1 MKELLEQTKDENGKY
16 KDKYEG
22 YERVYIY
29 MRVFYG
35 LFICWLGF
43 NMLLN
48 EQLNETDQKY
58 MKESLMLVKNM
69 SNYFYPDFKYD
80 YDKLINNTSDI
91 IATFCYML
99 IIGGILVS
107 IGFNI
112 GKYIVVITLLL
123 HILFVKNIF
132 YLRGEKLRVNVFK
145 FISFLGGALY
155 L

>member
-1 MKELLEQTKDENGKY
+1 MKELLEQTRDENGK
-16 KDKYEG
+16 KQDKYQG

-43 NMLLN
+43 NILLN
-48 EQLNETDQKY
+48 EELNKTDQKY
-58 MKESLMLVKNM
+58 MKESLILIKNM

-80 YDKLINNTSDI
+80 YDKLINNTEEV
-91 IATFCYML
+91 IATICYML
-99 IIGGILVS
+99 IIGGILAS
-107 IGFNI
+107 IGFKL
-112 GKYIVVITLLL
+112 GKYIILLTLILN
-123 HILFVKNIF
+123 ILFVKNIF
-132 YLRGEKLRVNVFK
+132 YLKGEKLRVNVFK

>member
-1 MKELLEQTKDENGKY
+1 MKELLEQTKDENGKNQ
-16 KDKYEG
+16 DKYVG

-43 NMLLN
+43 NILLN
-48 EQLNETDQKY
+48 EQLNKTDQKY
-58 MKESLMLVKNM
+58 MKESLTLIKNM

-80 YDKLINNTSDI
+80 YDGLISKTPDI
-91 IATFCYML
+91 NATICYML
-99 IIGGILVS
+99 IIGGLLLS
-107 IGFNI
+107 IGFKF
-112 GKYIVVITLLL
+112 GKYIIILTLIINILL
-123 HILFVKNIF
+123 VKNIF

-145 FISFLGGALY
+145 FISFLGGAIY